1 MSQCMLLLQLL
12 NDESITGQ
20 LRKECKLFYQPTRY
34 EWRVS
39 GGYQRW
45 FTSIIPQ
52 IYTIFSV

>member
-1 MSQCMLLLQLL
+1 MYVVIATS
-12 NDESITGQ
+12 NESITGQ
-20 LRKECKLFYQPTRY
+20 LRKECKLFNQPTRY